1 MPRYFCNTASSA
13 ALAANGW
20 PNFVKKSA
28 VQEVRQQFGLPV
40 VPIASLADLLALLQD
55 DAQFRQYLEPV
66 QAYRDRYGV
75 AG

>member
-1 MPRYFCNTASSA
+1 
-13 ALAANGW
+13 
-20 PNFVKKSA
+20 
-28 VQEVRQQFGLPV
+28 VRQQFGLPV

-75 AG
+75 TG

>member
-1 MPRYFCNTASSA
+1 MARARREKGAGSQ
-13 ALAANGW
+13 
-20 PNFVKKSA
+20 SA
-28 VQEVRQQFGLPV
+28 VQEVRQQYGLPV